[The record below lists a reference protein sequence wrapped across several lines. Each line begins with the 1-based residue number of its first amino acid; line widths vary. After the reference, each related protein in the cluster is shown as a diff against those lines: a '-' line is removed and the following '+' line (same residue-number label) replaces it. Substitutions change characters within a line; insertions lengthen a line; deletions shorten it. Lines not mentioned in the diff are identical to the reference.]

1 MDSDFLSGTLR
12 EVARRH
18 RIPGAQLSL
27 YRDGELHEACHGV
40 ERVGGGAPVTT
51 RSRFAYG
58 SVSKVFTAA
67 LALQL
72 VEDGDLDLDEPIT
85 AALGST
91 AVPPGH
97 PMRSVTMRRLLSH
110 TAGLVSDHEGEPLR
124 SSSLRRYFESVLH
137 VDPVGPPGAAFS
149 YSNTG
154 YAVAAYVVEV
164 LSGQSWWD
172 SLEAYLAKPAGLD
185 LSFVHDPRMRTTGCT
200 TVSGHAVD
208 PRTGRAEPVD
218 FYVEST
224 LVAAGGVAG
233 SATDLVAFGR
243 AFLPEAD
250 AAEDCVVAGPEVLA
264 EMGRPVPAAD
274 PFGLAAGW
282 GAGWGLF
289 PAGGGASGD
298 PGGPLWLGHDGTLDG
313 GSCNVRVNPS
323 TGTALAFTTN
333 STTGLAAWE
342 DLADALDDAGLRV
355 GRYRQPAP
363 SSLPYRAGERLT
375 GEYVNGDLGIRVSPG
390 RGGSLR
396 FDVRNGLSGVLT
408 VGSDLTFSVRTADR
422 DEVVFSGRF
431 LASRGSGPVDL
442 MQYNGRT
449 LCRSEALVRH
459 VA

>member
-1 MDSDFLSGTLR
+1 
-12 EVARRH
+12 
-18 RIPGAQLSL
+18 
-27 YRDGELHEACHGV
+27 
-40 ERVGGGAPVTT
+40 
-51 RSRFAYG
+51 
-58 SVSKVFTAA
+58 
-67 LALQL
+67 
-72 VEDGDLDLDEPIT
+72 
-85 AALGST
+85 
-91 AVPPGH
+91 
-97 PMRSVTMRRLLSH
+97 
-110 TAGLVSDHEGEPLR
+110 
-124 SSSLRRYFESVLH
+124 
-137 VDPVGPPGAAFS
+137 
-149 YSNTG
+149 
-154 YAVAAYVVEV
+154 
-164 LSGQSWWD
+164 
-172 SLEAYLAKPAGLD
+172 
-185 LSFVHDPRMRTTGCT
+185 
-200 TVSGHAVD
+200 
-208 PRTGRAEPVD
+208 
-218 FYVEST
+218 
-224 LVAAGGVAG
+224 
-233 SATDLVAFGR
+233 
-243 AFLPEAD
+243 
-250 AAEDCVVAGPEVLA
+250 
-264 EMGRPVPAAD
+264 